1 MFKEIIEKYELA
13 PNSYEMLED
22 NYLTA
27 AELQLNLI
35 EKWQDYV
42 GEGWYGFD
50 IPNAPLSWYFA
61 LDDCLQIILD
71 KCPQMKI
78 LQIKLKFGGLRMY
91 IDTSMANDFG
101 IQQAITELEDACYD
115 DILVY

>member
-1 MFKEIIEKYELA
+1 MFKDVIAKYQLA

-22 NYLTA
+22 NYLKA

-50 IPNAPLSWYFA
+50 IPNAPISWYFA

-91 IDTSMANDFG
+91 VEADDCDIQDAID
-101 IQQAITELEDACYD
+101 ELEKVCYD
-115 DILVY
+115 DSLVY